1 MNARMYSL
9 LACVLLSLVFSSH
22 VAAQT
27 APATYPTKPIR
38 IVVPFTPGGPADM
51 IARPIAQGLTES
63 WGQQVISDNRPGG
76 SGNIGAELAAK
87 SAPDGYTLLLATPG
101 IIAVNPS
108 LYSKIQFDTLRDF
121 AGVTNAATTAS
132 IMVVPP
138 SLPVQSVKDLIRI
151 ARERPGQLSYATS
164 GNGSASHLGTEM
176 FKSIAHVDIVHVP
189 YKGAAPGVTDLMG
202 GHVQLMIIG
211 MPVALPHV
219 RSGKL
224 KSLGVASLK
233 RSLAAPE
240 LATLNESGLP
250 GFEVLNW
257 MGLVFPAKTQR
268 GIVSKLSAEIRLIL
282 HKPEMKERLL
292 AQGFE
297 AVGNTPDEFDAY
309 IRSEIAKWSKVVKQ
323 AGIKP
328 D

>member
-1 MNARMYSL
+1 MYSL
-9 LACVLLSLVFSSH
+9 LACVLLSLLVSSY
-22 VAAQT
+22 VAAQV
-27 APATYPTKPIR
+27 APAAYPTKPIR

-51 IARPIAQGLTES
+51 IARPIAQGVTES
-63 WGQQVISDNRPGG
+63 WGQQVIIDNRPGG

-151 ARERPGQLSYATS
+151 ARERPGQLSYASS

-257 MGLVFPAKTQR
+257 MGLVVAAKTPR
-268 GIVSKLSAEIRLIL
+268 GIVAKLSAEIRGIL
-282 HKPEMKERLL
+282 HKPDMRERLL

-297 AVGNTPDEFDAY
+297 AVGNTPDEFDGY

>member
-1 MNARMYSL
+1 MIARTYSIL
-9 LACVLLSLVFSSH
+9 VSVLLSLVFSH
-22 VAAQT
+22 DAAAQS
-27 APATYPTKPIR
+27 APATYPSKPIR
-38 IVVPFTPGGPADM
+38 IIVPFSPGGPADM
-51 IARPIAQGLTES
+51 SARPIAQGLTES
-63 WGQQVISDNRPGG
+63 WGHQVIIDNRPGG

-87 SAPDGYTLLLATPG
+87 SAPDGYTLMMTTPG

-108 LYSKIQFDTLRDF
+108 LYSKLPFDTLRDF
-121 AGVTNAATTAS
+121 AGVTNVVTTAN
-132 IMVVPP
+132 IMVVHP
-138 SLPVQSVKDLIRI
+138 SLPVKSVKDLIRI

-176 FKSIAHVDIVHVP
+176 FKSIAKVDIVHVP
-189 YKGAAPGVTDLMG
+189 YKGAAPGITDLIG
-202 GHVQLMIIG
+202 GHVHLMLIG

-224 KSLGVASLK
+224 KALGVATLK
-233 RSLAAPE
+233 RSPAAPDVP
-240 LATLNESGLP
+240 TLSETGLP
-250 GFEVLNW
+250 DFEVANW
-257 MGLVFPAKTQR
+257 MGVVAPAKTPQ
-268 GIVSKLSAEIRLIL
+268 GIVAKLSAEIHRIL
-282 HKPEMKERLL
+282 HKPDMKERLL

-297 AVGNTPDEFDAY
+297 PVGNTPAEFDAY

>member
-1 MNARMYSL
+1 MLSFFS
-9 LACVLLSLVFSSH
+9 CVLLSLVFASH
-22 VAAQT
+22 AAAQG
-27 APATYPTKPIR
+27 APGAYPTKPIR
-38 IVVPFTPGGPADM
+38 IIVPFTPGGPADM
-51 IARPIAQGLTES
+51 TARPIAQGLTES
-63 WGQQVISDNRPGG
+63 WGQQVIVDNRPGG

-87 SAPDGYTLLLATPG
+87 SAPDGYTLFLATPG

-108 LYSKIQFDTLRDF
+108 LYSKVPFDTVRDF
-121 AGVTNAATTAS
+121 AGVTNAVTTAN

-138 SLPVQSVKDLIRI
+138 SLPVSSVKDLIRL
-151 ARERPGQLSYATS
+151 ARERPGQLSYATA

-176 FKSIAHVDIVHVP
+176 FKSMANVNIVHVP

-211 MPVALPHV
+211 MSVSLPHV

-224 KSLGVASLK
+224 KALGVSSLK
-233 RSLAAPE
+233 RSPAAPE
-240 LATLNESGLP
+240 LPTLNESGLP
-250 GFEVLNW
+250 GFEVVNW
-257 MGLVFPAKTQR
+257 MGVLAPAKTPR
-268 GIVSKLSAEIRLIL
+268 DTVAKLSAEIHRIL
-282 HKPEMKERLL
+282 HMPEMRARLL

-297 AVGNTPDEFDAY
+297 PVGNTPEEFDAY
-309 IRSEIAKWSKVVKQ
+309 IKSELVKWSKVVKQ